1 MASKTT
7 RRVGNKMS
15 LEEAQERKIQKD
27 AAIAQANK
35 PPTRVSGKKGQK
47 EASKKS
53 EHEQFWD
60 DFATEASHHAAK
72 SERAAKIIR
81 DTVITTKPADRTK
94 PKHVEYQRTTVQ
106 KSKVPIKGAKS
117 TK

>member
-1 MASKTT
+1 MT
-7 RRVGNKMS
+7 
-15 LEEAQERKIQKD
+15 LEEAQERKARQD
-27 AAIAQANK
+27 EARK
-35 PPTRVSGKKGQK
+35 PPTRVSCKKSQQ

-106 KSKVPIKGAKS
+106 KSKAPIKGAKS